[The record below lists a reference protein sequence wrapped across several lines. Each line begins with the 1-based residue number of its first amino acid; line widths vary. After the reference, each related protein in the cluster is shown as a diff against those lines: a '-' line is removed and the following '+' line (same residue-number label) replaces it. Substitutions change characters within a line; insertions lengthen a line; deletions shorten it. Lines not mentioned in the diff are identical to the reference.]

1 MIKLG
6 AIRKFAFDT
15 CARPVV
21 RQETASAVIGS
32 AGLLLLG
39 YSIVTASP
47 PSMEMSEQGR
57 ERSAENAPVASFRNP
72 PISDATRLWYVG
84 GYGGVSFTHPSTV
97 TIRNGDRTDM
107 SVSDFS
113 WIGRPFKAPIYY
125 GLRGLTW
132 APGSRIGTM
141 IDFTHAKAIA
151 NAADIATFSGKRDGK
166 PVPSKGKIS
175 ETFRHLEFSH
185 GHNIV
190 TLNGLLSLLP
200 SGSRIRPYLGLGAG
214 VSLPHSEVGFRN
226 EKARTYE
233 YQFAGFVGHACA
245 GLEIPLGR
253 ISVFFEY
260 KFTYAPYDI
269 PLSHE
274 PQGWVLV
281 TDLWRQLAAWWRNE
295 APPGGTLT
303 TTLTTHHGVGGIL
316 VRAR

>member
-6 AIRKFAFDT
+6 ALRKYAFDSR
-15 CARPVV
+15 ALPVIRP
-21 RQETASAVIGS
+21 EAASAVIGT
-32 AGLLLLG
+32 AGLLLFGL
-39 YSIVTASP
+39 SILAASP
-47 PSMEMSEQGR
+47 PSMEMSEQSS
-57 ERSAENAPVASFRNP
+57 ERNTEEAPANSFWNP
-72 PISDATRLWYVG
+72 PISDMTRLWYVG
-84 GYGGVSFTHPSTV
+84 GYGGVTHTHPSTV
-97 TIRNGDRTDM
+97 TIKNGDQTDM
-107 SVSDFS
+107 SASDFS

-132 APGSRIGTM
+132 APDSRLGTM

-151 NAADIATFSGKRDGK
+151 NADDIATFSGKRDGQ
-166 PVPSKGKIS
+166 PVAPKGKVS
-175 ETFRHLEFSH
+175 EMFRHLEFSH

-253 ISVFFEY
+253 ISLFFEY
-260 KFTYAPYDI
+260 KFTYAPYNI

-281 TDLWRQLAAWWRNE
+281 TDLWRQFSAWWRNE
-295 APPGGTLT
+295 PPPGGTLT
-303 TTLTTHHGVGGIL
+303 TTLATHHGVGGVL
-316 VRAR
+316 VRVH